1 MKPRTYNPLDYA
13 SLSETLARELMA
25 SELMPLADVEKF
37 YGDGFMPFSTAE
49 TFLPIPRC
57 LILTLPT
64 QAHSRYT
71 LVRQNPRPSLATNSI
86 QA

>member
-37 YGDGFMPFSTAE
+37 YGDGVYALFYCGDFRG
-49 TFLPIPRC
+49 FG
-57 LILTLPT
+57 
-64 QAHSRYT
+64 
-71 LVRQNPRPSLATNSI
+71 SLCDKGLA
-86 QA
+86 